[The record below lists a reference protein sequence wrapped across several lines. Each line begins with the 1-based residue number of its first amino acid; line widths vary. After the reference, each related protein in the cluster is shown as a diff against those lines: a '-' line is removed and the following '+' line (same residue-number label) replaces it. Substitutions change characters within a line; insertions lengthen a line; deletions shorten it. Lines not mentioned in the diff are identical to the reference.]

1 MQKTEGKTRKTFRV
15 QMYRGDMGSYT
26 TNAHSWEDLLWHVNS
41 ARDHDG
47 LPHITLEQLKDC
59 RPRITEIKS

>member
-1 MQKTEGKTRKTFRV
+1 MNTTEGKTRRTFKV
-15 QMYRGDMGSYT
+15 QLFRGDMGSYT

-47 LPHITLEQLKDC
+47 LPHLDLEQLKDC
-59 RPRITEIKS
+59 RPTITEIH